1 MKRIVPIVILLVLFC
16 TAGMV
21 ISGCSKSKLSSFI
34 IGRWHRVNVINVDSV
49 FVEDWDFQPGGT
61 LVIHHAP
68 EGAGDTLNL
77 TGTYAVVSYNKFS
90 INIPDDHW
98 ILLNGV
104 WQIARKKDGYMM
116 AVIDLSQFDGAGGG
130 LTFRE
135 FTR

>member
-1 MKRIVPIVILLVLFC
+1 MKRIGTILILLVLFAA
-16 TAGMV
+16 AGII
-21 ISGCSKSKLSSFI
+21 ISGCSKSKLSSYLL
-34 IGRWHRVNVINVDSV
+34 GRWHRVNVIDIDSV
-49 FVEDWDFQPGGT
+49 FVEDWEFQAGGT

-68 EGAGDTLNL
+68 EGPGDSLNL
-77 TGTYAVVSYNKFS
+77 VGTYAVVENDKFS

-104 WQIARKKDGYMM
+104 WEITRKKNGYMM

-130 LTFRE
+130 LSFRE